1 MVIRKRKMILFASNG
16 LKAIMDP
23 DNADWI
29 VVACATHA
37 RPALIALG
45 AHCHYF
51 GYNFYTAMYG
61 RSWEG
66 FKMKLEAEQNFAK
79 ILKPNVMMVLV
90 DAYDM
95 IVNAPLSH
103 MKAMYKRVAK
113 PGQIVAQ
120 QDI

>member
-1 MVIRKRKMILFASNG
+1 
-16 LKAIMDP
+16 
-23 DNADWI
+23 
-29 VVACATHA
+29 
-37 RPALIALG
+37 
-45 AHCHYF
+45 
-51 GYNFYTAMYG
+51 MYG
-61 RSWEG
+61 RSWDG

-113 PGQIVAQ
+113 PGQIVA
-120 QDI
+120 